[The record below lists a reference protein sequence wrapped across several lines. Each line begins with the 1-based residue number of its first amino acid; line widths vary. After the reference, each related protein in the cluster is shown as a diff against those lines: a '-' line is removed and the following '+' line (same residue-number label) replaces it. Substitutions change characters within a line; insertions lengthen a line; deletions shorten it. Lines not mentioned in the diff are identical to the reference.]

1 MAGQGQGRGV
11 FRYAEAGGAR
21 IGWLRG
27 DGRFAPLPGASLG
40 GFLGL
45 DAAARDAAIASA
57 MAGEGR
63 AVGEVEALAL
73 VDDGAAVWAL
83 ALNYDSHVSEG
94 AHQRPEH
101 PMLFLRLPDSFAPHG
116 GALMKPRATQQF
128 DYEGELAVYIGRGGA
143 DIGREDAMAHVGGY
157 ACCNEGSVREWQRHT
172 SQITPGKNFWRSGA
186 LGPAVRPAG
195 DGYDPYAARIATRIN
210 GAQEQG
216 ALVGE
221 MLFRIDEVI
230 AYVSTITPLRPGDV
244 ILMGTPGGVGFRRK
258 PQLFLDPG
266 DTVEVEID
274 GLGVLANMVEAR

>member
-1 MAGQGQGRGV
+1 VAEQGEARGV
-11 FRYAEAGGAR
+11 FRYAEGGAAR
-21 IGWLRG
+21 IGWVRG
-27 DGRFAPLPGASLG
+27 DGRFAPLPADSLG

-45 DAAARDAAIASA
+45 DERARREAIAAA
-57 MAGEGR
+57 MAGQGR
-63 AVGEVEALAL
+63 PLGEVEMLAL

-94 AHQRPEH
+94 AHQRPDH
-101 PMLFLRLPDSFAPHG
+101 PMLFLRLAESFAAHG

-128 DYEGELAVYIGRGGA
+128 DYEGELAVYVGCGGA
-143 DIGREDAMAHVGGY
+143 DIVREAAMAHVGGY

-195 DGYDPYAARIATRIN
+195 DGYDPYGARLATRIN
-210 GAQEQG
+210 GVQEQG

-230 AYVSTITPLRPGDV
+230 AYVSTVTRLRAGDV

-274 GLGVLANMVEAR
+274 GLGVLVNTVEAR